1 MQRELIKLHSKV
13 LSLEKKITLID
24 TRTPP
29 QKKSARKPSRAS
41 LDPQDSAAVQIT
53 NFTSLSITPR
63 SPKCLFNKATPKNNK
78 NNMSLASQKSPS
90 KGFHERRASLPQQGF
105 PTSKMTSPRHEMI
118 SETRIQ
124 QRRVSLQVKP
134 TKKQQVE
141 QERIQQRRASLQVKP
156 TKKQQGHQQ
165 QPEQEKT
172 RRKYNVID
180 NSRIMDSICL
190 EKVTEIRDQSPIR
203 IETLEYRGYQHDVYV
218 LNNQVNQLNKE
229 YEQDKQALKLEKKK
243 GKELDSEIKRVGKK
257 MESLGKRIEK
267 VQMLGEDYEGLLGS
281 FKRSEEVRNKQR
293 DLIGNLNY
301 EIILLK
307 AEKENLN
314 TGDKSIREKKR
325 KTSVK
330 KRGSSQKKIGAKG
343 L

>member
-13 LSLEKKITLID
+13 LNLEKKMALID

-29 QKKSARKPSRAS
+29 KKKSARKPTRAS
-41 LDPQDSAAVQIT
+41 LDPQDSAAIQMT

-63 SPKCLFNKATPKNNK
+63 SPKRLFNKATPKNK
-78 NNMSLASQKSPS
+78 NHNMSLISQKSPQ
-90 KGFHERRASLPQQGF
+90 KGFHDRRASLPKQSL
-105 PTSKMTSPRHEMI
+105 PTSKFASPRQE
-118 SETRIQ
+118 ET
-124 QRRVSLQVKP
+124 
-134 TKKQQVE
+134 
-141 QERIQQRRASLQVKP
+141 RIQQRRASLQVKP
-156 TKKQQGHQQ
+156 TKKQEQKQQ
-165 QPEQEKT
+165 PEQQERISQRRASLHVKPTKKQEQPEQEKT

-180 NSRIMDSICL
+180 NSRIMEGDSMIL
-190 EKVTEIRDQSPIR
+190 GKVTEVHSPMR

-218 LNNQVNQLNKE
+218 LNSQMNQLNKE

-243 GKELDSEIKRVGKK
+243 GKELESEIKRVGKK
-257 MESLGKRIEK
+257 METLGKRIEK

-281 FKRSEEVRNKQR
+281 FKRSEEIRNKQR
-293 DLIGNLNY
+293 DMIGNLNY

-314 TGDKSIREKKR
+314 TGGDKSIREKKR

-330 KRGSSQKKIGAKG
+330 KRATSQKKVGAKG